1 MCSGQAPLKRMVQAL
16 FKAGDGRMNGFSKV
30 FRIHEGGAEVVLSAP
45 GSGAQKKER
54 NP

>member
-1 MCSGQAPLKRMVQAL
+1 MV
-16 FKAGDGRMNGFSKV
+16 FSEV
-30 FRIHEGGAEVVLSAP
+30 FRIHEGGAELFLSAP